1 MVLIVPVMHIW
12 RDCNQN
18 CTAIHWVPQL
28 MYCTVPV
35 HCSRCCTCDAY
46 MMRLYPELYSYPRGP
61 PTSAPRL
68 PLWPGATHYT
78 HHNNNKN
85 QLWGEWGG
93 GEKQVFFLTVCL
105 YIFFKTPLHHLTLI
119 FLGICVVKHW
129 KVWKCTNIMRE
140 SSYFYCKAWRFWKKN
155 G

>member
-93 GEKQVFFLTVCL
+93 GGEKQVFFLTVCL
-105 YIFFKTPLHHLTLI
+105 YIFFLNSFTSPDFNFSKYLRCETLKSMKMYQYHAGI
-119 FLGICVVKHW
+119 FLLLL
-129 KVWKCTNIMRE
+129 
-140 SSYFYCKAWRFWKKN
+140 
-155 G
+155 